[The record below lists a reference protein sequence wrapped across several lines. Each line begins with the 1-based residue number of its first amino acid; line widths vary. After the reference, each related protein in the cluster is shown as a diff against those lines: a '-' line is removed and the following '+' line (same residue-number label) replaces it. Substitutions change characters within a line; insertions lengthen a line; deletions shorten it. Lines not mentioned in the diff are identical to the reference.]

1 MGDSSEAH
9 TPIMILMR
17 DQEGQ
22 VVYEV
27 WRRASADG
35 RTTADAHVDT
45 PIRTKAEARRIALDS
60 AYHLIEEGEIWD
72 HLPEE

>member
-1 MGDSSEAH
+1 MGDTSEAH

-17 DQEGQ
+17 DLEGR

-27 WRRASADG
+27 WRSPPEG
-35 RTTADAHVDT
+35 GKTTSDAHVDA
-45 PIRTKAEARRIALDS
+45 PILSKSHARTIARESGFYLVQ
-60 AYHLIEEGEIWD
+60 EGEIWD

>member
-1 MGDSSEAH
+1 
-9 TPIMILMR
+9 MILMR

-27 WRRASADG
+27 WRSTSSDGSAS
-35 RTTADAHVDT
+35 ADAHVDA
-45 PIRTKAEARRIALDS
+45 PIRSKAQARGIAREAGF
-60 AYHLIEEGEIWD
+60 HLIQEGEIWD